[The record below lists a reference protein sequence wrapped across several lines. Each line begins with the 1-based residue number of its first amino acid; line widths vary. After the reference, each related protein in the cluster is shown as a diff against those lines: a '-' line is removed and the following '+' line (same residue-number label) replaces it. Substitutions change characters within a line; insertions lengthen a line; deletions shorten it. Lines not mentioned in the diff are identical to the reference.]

1 MKKLPISFRVTPVE
15 NVQIFYREA
24 GDPEASAVLRL
35 HGFPTASHM
44 FRDLIPQLAEEF
56 HVFAPDLPGLGNT
69 VVPAN
74 LK

>member
-15 NVQIFYREA
+15 NVKIFYREA
-24 GDPEASAVLRL
+24 GDPEASAVLLL

-56 HVFAPDLPGLGNT
+56 HVFVPDLPGLGNT